1 MHAQYSYLFLHT
13 DSLIWSDHRLTFWL
27 SNSVVLRAT
36 ITKFHGQQQIPLSA
50 DSMPEKTVVKDK
62 KKKFSP
68 LKWESCSSNDVRNDI
83 CESLGNWED
92 PVTFIRALEKI
103 EAWIFSRIIESI
115 WWQVSPSLSISPQPP
130 KAQRHKMNPKDVI
143 Y

>member
-1 MHAQYSYLFLHT
+1 MHKTVICFSSRY
-13 DSLIWSDHRLTFWL
+13 SLIFSDHRLTFWL

-36 ITKFHGQQQIPLSA
+36 ITKFHGQQQLPLSTETMLGN
-50 DSMPEKTVVKDK
+50 SVVTD

-68 LKWESCSSNDVRNDI
+68 LKWESHSSNGVEDDI
-83 CESLGNWED
+83 CDSLGNWKD
-92 PVTFIRALEKI
+92 PVTFIRALEKA

-115 WWQVSPSLSISPQPP
+115 WWQV
-130 KAQRHKMNPKDVI
+130 HKMNLKDVI

>member
-1 MHAQYSYLFLHT
+1 MPVSARDSYLF
-13 DSLIWSDHRLTFWL
+13 SLYRFTYLSDDRLTFWL

-36 ITKFHGQQQIPLSA
+36 ITKFHGQQQLPLSS
-50 DSMPEKTVVKDK
+50 DTTPEKAVVKDK

-68 LKWESCSSNDVRNDI
+68 LKWESHSSNDVRDDV

-115 WWQVSPSLSISPQPP
+115 WWQVSPLSLSLSLDLPSTS
-130 KAQRHKMNPKDVI
+130 
-143 Y
+143 